1 MRETKRRKVV
11 SKDLPSSTA
20 FPAASDSWDDEQ
32 DYERRPRKVRA
43 DKASSD
49 RLPVKSAEGW
59 AFPEEKEIGP
69 EPDEESV
76 VVSSDGEQGS
86 INSEANQPSRRQEI
100 ADSKEELARLA
111 SLINEDP
118 EEHVNHLKAL
128 SRLSQSPNHTVRQ
141 LALATQ
147 CSVYRDIIPGYR
159 IRPLSEEEAN
169 EKVSKDVKKLR
180 SYEQNLVKAYHDYVD
195 ELEKSSRPGKDPSV
209 AALASVAI
217 SCASTLLLSVP
228 HFNFRTEL
236 LKIVIKPLGRNVNAP
251 DFDKCIK
258 TVERLFQEDD
268 DGRPSQEAVSLITK
282 MIKARDYDVPESL
295 LNVFLSLSILSG
307 FSSKGSSDRIDKEDQ
322 PKRGMKKLP
331 QKKQFRT
338 RGERKRAKELKV
350 LQKEMN
356 EADATVRYE
365 ERDKIQGDILKLVF
379 ATYFRILK
387 AQVHHLMG
395 PVLEGLSRYAHL
407 INQDFFG
414 DILVALKDVINRP
427 DDEEAEEIESERD
440 LNRELLLSIAT
451 AFALL
456 QGQDGRAAMTNL
468 QLDLSSFIQHLYGAL
483 IPTCLDADI
492 ELGPRTLRLSPPS
505 ADASAAP
512 NVNVKTKTVL
522 LLRSLTA
529 ALLPRHAPRSVP
541 PHRLAAFAKQLLTAS
556 LHVPEKSAAA
566 VLGTLCQATKL
577 HGGRLSALFHTAE
590 RRGDGA
596 FDPLRGDAEGS
607 NPFAA
612 TVWEGELLRLHYSP
626 KVRESLATIY
636 KNVRS
641 DG

>member
-1 MRETKRRKVV
+1 MRENKRRKV
-11 SKDLPSSTA
+11 SRGLSTTA
-20 FPAASDSWDDEQ
+20 IPTGDSWDAEQ

-43 DKASSD
+43 DKATD
-49 RLPVKSAEGW
+49 RLPVKTADGW
-59 AFPEEKEIGP
+59 QFPEEDKRGAES
-69 EPDEESV
+69 DKDSV
-76 VVSSDGEQGS
+76 VVSSDGEDDETGADT
-86 INSEANQPSRRQEI
+86 ANQPSGRQEV
-100 ADSKEELARLA
+100 AEAKEELAQLA
-111 SLINEDP
+111 GLINEDP

-159 IRPLSEEEAN
+159 IRPLSEEEID

-180 SYEQNLVKAYHDYVD
+180 SYEQNLVKAYHDYVI
-195 ELEKSSRPGKDPSV
+195 ELDKSSRPGNHPS
-209 AALASVAI
+209 AASLASVAI
-217 SCASTLLLSVP
+217 SCASTLVLSVP

-236 LKIVIKPLGRNVNAP
+236 LKIVINPLGRNENAP
-251 DFDKCIK
+251 DYDKCIG
-258 TVERLFQEDD
+258 TVERLFREDD
-268 DGRPSQEAVSLITK
+268 DGRPSQEAVSLLTK

-307 FSSKGSSDRIDKEDQ
+307 FSSKGSGDKIDKEER
-322 PKRGMKKLP
+322 PMRGMKKLP

-338 RGERKRAKELKV
+338 KGERKRAKELKV
-350 LQKEMN
+350 IQKEMN

-414 DILVALKDVINRP
+414 DILIALKELINR
-427 DDEEAEEIESERD
+427 DDEELEEEADSTRD
-440 LNRELLLSIAT
+440 HTRELLLSIAT
-451 AFALL
+451 AFALQ
-456 QGQDGRAAMTNL
+456 QGQDGKAALTNL
-468 QLDLSSFIQHLYGAL
+468 QLDLSSFTHHLYRAL
-483 IPTCLDADI
+483 IPASLDADI
-492 ELGPRTLRLSPPS
+492 ELGPSSLRLPAGDSPS
-505 ADASAAP
+505 P

-522 LLRSLTA
+522 LLRSLSA

-541 PHRLAAFAKQLLTAS
+541 PQRLAAFAKQLLTTS
-556 LHVPEKSAAA
+556 LQVPDKSATA
-566 VLGTLCQATKL
+566 VLGLLCRATKL
-577 HGGRLSALFHTAE
+577 HGARMSALFHTEE
-590 RRGDGA
+590 RRGDGV
-596 FDPLRGDAEGS
+596 FDPMRGDAEGS

-626 KVRESLATIY
+626 KVREALVTMY
-636 KNVRS
+636 KNVRA
-641 DG
+641 DR